1 VTNKLAEPIALFDL
15 DGTLAD
21 YDAAMR
27 RDMRLLQA
35 PSEPD
40 WHAHDDDEPE
50 YLRQRAKIIRRQPGW
65 WEELE
70 KYPPGF
76 EVLSVA
82 RELEFQCHVLTK
94 GPASA
99 SSSWTEKLRWCQK
112 HVPDLLVTVTQD
124 KGLVYGKVLVDD
136 WPPYVSRWLEWR
148 PRGLVI
154 MPAHPWNE
162 RFAHD
167 NVLRYA
173 DRAQLP
179 EVRERMAAIRATCA
193 D

>member
-1 VTNKLAEPIALFDL
+1 MERPAEPIALFDL

-21 YDAAMR
+21 FSAAMR
-27 RDMRLLQA
+27 RDMRLIMS
-35 PSEPD
+35 PGETDWSE
-40 WHAHDDDEPE
+40 HADEEAE
-50 YLRQRAKIIRRQPGW
+50 YLRERGRLIRRQPGW
-65 WEELE
+65 WEALD

-76 EVLSVA
+76 EILSVA
-82 RELEFQCHVLTK
+82 RELSFQCHVLTK
-94 GPASA
+94 GPAAASA
-99 SSSWTEKLRWCQK
+99 SWTEKLRWCQK

-136 WPPYVSRWLEWR
+136 WPPYVERWLSWR

-162 RFAHD
+162 KVSHP
-167 NVLRYA
+167 NVIRYLG
-173 DRAQLP
+173 REMLP
-179 EVRERMAAIRATCA
+179 EVHEKLAAVRATCG